1 MYYFF
6 IFNFDEN
13 YKNKLQNT
21 KLQVSYKYK
30 VNNSLKEI
38 YMLRLKIFNFFL
50 EKEKKYINE
59 IIIYLNNC
67 NKFYYNS

>member
-1 MYYFF
+1 
-6 IFNFDEN
+6 
-13 YKNKLQNT
+13 
-21 KLQVSYKYK
+21 
-30 VNNSLKEI
+30 
-38 YMLRLKIFNFFL
+38 MLRLKIFNFFL